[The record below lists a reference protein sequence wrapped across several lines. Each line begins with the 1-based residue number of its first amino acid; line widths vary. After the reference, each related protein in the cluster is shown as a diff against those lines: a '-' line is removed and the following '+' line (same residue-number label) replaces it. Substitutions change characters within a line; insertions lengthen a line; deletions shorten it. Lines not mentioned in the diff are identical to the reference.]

1 MITGGFP
8 NFFPQHIVINER
20 NATNIPPS
28 KWVFPYH
35 IVIQQFIRVFMINKQ
50 PIKNIRKTARKHVTY
65 ENNISVIKSF

>member
-8 NFFPQHIVINER
+8 KIFPQHIVLNER

-28 KWVFPYH
+28 KNVFPYH

-50 PIKNIRKTARKHVTY
+50 PIKNIRKTARKHVT
-65 ENNISVIKSF
+65 

>member
-35 IVIQQFIRVFMINKQ
+35 IEIQQLMKDFMIYKE
-50 PIKNIRKTARKHVTY
+50 PIKNIRKITRKHVT
-65 ENNISVIKSF
+65 